1 MDIVYMIFM
10 EFRKIMTSAMGTA
23 QRRMTR
29 GRPKISELRIY
40 NMMNAPPPF
49 SPTTYGNFHILPSP
63 TALPA
68 AASRTPIFEEKDFAI
83 LFYVENIQESAHTED
98 FCHVFVEVCHTD
110 CTALCLG
117 GTFYLHKEAKTG
129 R

>member
-1 MDIVYMIFM
+1 
-10 EFRKIMTSAMGTA
+10 MGTT

-49 SPTTYGNFHILPSP
+49 SPT
-63 TALPA
+63 ALPA

-83 LFYVENIQESAHTED
+83 LFYIENIQESAHAED